1 MCLFFRWAN
10 KFEEQKRRRAQLTK
24 SRALP
29 KAIAQSFQ
37 KEKQLAYA
45 YFEAHG
51 LIRTP
56 LVSGHSSKPQHFF
69 ARAMAERHG
78 LLLKSTGN
86 AGPHQIVSSA
96 ELEVD
101 SLGQAIQC
109 ECLPLDLEKYCVVL
123 LLGHLSDLMSVIP
136 KLRPAHSIGSIRTC
150 RYVLSGLVTLK
161 VRLLLS
167 KKIPSHCKCRVLD
180 A

>member
-10 KFEEQKRRRAQLTK
+10 KFEEQKRRRAQLIK

-29 KAIAQSFQ
+29 KAFAQQFQ
-37 KEKQLAYA
+37 QEKQLAFA

-56 LVSGHSSKPQHFF
+56 LVSGNSSKPQHFF

-86 AGPHQIVSSA
+86 AGPHKIVSSA
-96 ELEVD
+96 DLEVD
-101 SLGQAIQC
+101 SL
-109 ECLPLDLEKYCVVL
+109 E
-123 LLGHLSDLMSVIP
+123 
-136 KLRPAHSIGSIRTC
+136 
-150 RYVLSGLVTLK
+150 LVTLCDCSPLALETLGGLVAHPS
-161 VRLLLS
+161 VRS
-167 KKIPSHCKCRVLD
+167 DVFRS
-180 A
+180 